1 MYSFSLFYYSSV
13 WDSILQ
19 GWNEKLSMNLT
30 NLSFHESSIISFYRK
45 GQDIVLFIEDITVS
59 EEKVK
64 ALLMAY
70 SIESVDDGKNEIT
83 DNDFMLF
90 DDGEILNI
98 LINDNLIEVVI
109 EWVDYKNNL
118 YKTLFYSIKCKK
130 NSLAVLLGE
139 DNISEVLI

>member
-1 MYSFSLFYYSSV
+1 
-13 WDSILQ
+13 
-19 GWNEKLSMNLT
+19 MNLT